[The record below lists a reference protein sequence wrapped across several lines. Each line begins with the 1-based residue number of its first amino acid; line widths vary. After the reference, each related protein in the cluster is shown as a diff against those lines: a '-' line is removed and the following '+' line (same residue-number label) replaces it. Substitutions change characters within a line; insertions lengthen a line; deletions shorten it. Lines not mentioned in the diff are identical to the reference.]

1 MDDQGKLVEGQ
12 SQRNQNV
19 TVHKIG
25 EVHYYEV
32 SDNELKSL
40 ENGGDSNSMKNI
52 AISLISIFFSYLPVV
67 ILNEDKETFNHG
79 VITTIMISTA
89 LFGAFFLFLSYRA
102 QRKIKGLISDIRG
115 R

>member
-1 MDDQGKLVEGQ
+1 MDSQSKLVEGQ
-12 SQRNQNV
+12 SRRSQNV

-40 ENGGDSNSMKNI
+40 ENGGDGNNMKNI
-52 AISLISIFFSYLPVV
+52 AISLISVFFSYLPIV
-67 ILNEDKETFNHG
+67 ILNENKETFKHG
-79 VITTIMISTA
+79 VITTIMILAVLLGA
-89 LFGAFFLFLSYRA
+89 LFLFFSYRA
-102 QRKIKGLISDIRG
+102 QKRTKGLISEIRE